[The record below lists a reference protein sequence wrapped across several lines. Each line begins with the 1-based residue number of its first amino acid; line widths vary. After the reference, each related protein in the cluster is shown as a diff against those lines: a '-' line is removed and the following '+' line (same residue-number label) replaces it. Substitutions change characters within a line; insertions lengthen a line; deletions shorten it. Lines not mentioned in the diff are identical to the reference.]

1 MEVRLGYKPTEVG
14 VIPEDWHVK
23 QLGQLGEAL
32 IGLTYKPSDVRKHG
46 VLVLRSSNIQN
57 NALAFDD
64 NVFVDTDIPERIKV
78 KLGDVLV
85 CVRNGSR
92 NLIGKAT
99 LLDERAVGMT
109 FGAFMAVYR
118 SPIGTLASYLF
129 QSDILKRQ
137 IHEHLGATIN
147 QITNKSLNSFC
158 VPVSPL
164 DDERRAIATAL
175 SDVDAL
181 LGGLTRLIAKKRD
194 LKQATM
200 QQLLTGETRLPGF
213 SGNWELKRLG
223 ELGATFGGIV
233 GKAKSDFGHG
243 DAQYIPFMNVMGNV
257 VIDTNFLERVDI
269 MPGESQNPVQSGD
282 LFFNG
287 SSETAREVGMCALL
301 TKQIDN
307 LYLNSFCFGFRL
319 RTGADA
325 IGRFL
330 ASFFRSRQ
338 GRDLLASL
346 AQGAIRYNLSKRA
359 LLSVRCPCPT
369 IEEQTA
375 IADVLSDM
383 DAELA
388 ALEARR
394 DKTRDL
400 KQAMMQELLTGRTR
414 LVAVGGAHA

>member
-1 MEVRLGYKPTEVG
+1 MEVRLGYKRTQVG
-14 VIPEDWHVK
+14 VIPEDWNVK
-23 QLGQLGEAL
+23 RLGQLGEAL
-32 IGLTYKPSDVRKHG
+32 IGLTYKPSDVRKRG

-57 NALAFDD
+57 DALAFDD
-64 NVFVDTDIPERIKV
+64 NVFVDTDIPERIRV
-78 KLGDVLV
+78 KLGDVLI

-99 LLDERAVGMT
+99 LLDERTVGMT

-118 SPIGTLASYLF
+118 SPIGILASYMF

-147 QITNKSLNSFC
+147 QITNKSLNSFYI
-158 VPVSPL
+158 PVSPL

-194 LKQATM
+194 LTQATM

-223 ELGATFGGIV
+223 ELGATFGGLV
-233 GKAKSDFGHG
+233 GKTKSDFGHG
-243 DAQYIPFMNVMGNV
+243 AAQYIPFMNVMENV

-269 MPGESQNPVQSGD
+269 VPGESQYRVQSGD

-287 SSETAREVGMCALL
+287 SSETAKEVGMCALL
-301 TKQIDN
+301 TKEIDS

-319 RTGADA
+319 RAGADA
-325 IGRFL
+325 NGRFL
-330 ASFFRSRQ
+330 ASFFRGRQ

-359 LLSVRCPCPT
+359 LLSVQFPCPT

-394 DKTRDL
+394 NKTRDL

-414 LVAVGGAHA
+414 LVAVGGARA